1 MFNRMSLSA
10 VIAAAAL
17 GGTLGTAASA
27 HAYTCSAS
35 ALRGTVLTQSGLE
48 PVVAGGDGAC
58 HNDVAS
64 LDKLPAP
71 LTGIAGAS
79 TDLTGPAD
87 QPTQQRAQA
96 ISGLEGFSIG
106 SLSSVPVALPAAQIP
121 SGLDAV
127 RVPLPASLG
136 LLGLGSAITVDA
148 LPAAKALVPV
158 RQLPD
163 TALAA
168 VQSLRSIVSGQCLA
182 GLPNLDGASAVQGLT
197 ALGDQLPVDQ
207 PVDRAVTLLSEQTIP
222 LDGIAIDKVVLP
234 AGLSFSDPVTGA
246 ALRTA
251 VQNAIAG
258 LPPIVL
264 PAAIGHVTT
273 TPAEQSNANGVMEQR
288 ALHMTISMLGTQVAD
303 LVMGIARVATDGLSC
318 AEAAAAPVV
327 AQPEPPGLRTIV
339 VARYVAARV
348 PFGAVTTE
356 RQCPLLS
363 GRTRS
368 TTTSLVQEIR
378 RRISITLFVRGPNT
392 RPVST
397 TLLPLCCSVE
407 KRIRRCSFS
416 GIDCSWP
423 ATAT

>member
-1 MFNRMSLSA
+1 MSLSA
-10 VIAAAAL
+10 AFAAAVL
-17 GGTLGTAASA
+17 GGTLGSAASA
-27 HAYTCSAS
+27 QAYTCSAS

-48 PVVAGGDGAC
+48 PVVAGGDAAC
-58 HNDVAS
+58 RNDVAS

-71 LTGIAGAS
+71 LAGIAGAS

-96 ISGLEGFSIG
+96 VSGLEGFSLG
-106 SLSSVPVALPAAQIP
+106 SLRSVPVSLPDAQIP
-121 SGLDAV
+121 SGLSGLS
-127 RVPLPASLG
+127 VPLPASLG
-136 LLGLGSAITVDA
+136 LLGLPSAITVDA

-182 GLPNLDGASAVQGLT
+182 GLPNLDGASVVQGLT

-222 LDGIAIDKVVLP
+222 LDGIDVSKVVLP
-234 AGLSFSDPVTGA
+234 AGLSFADPVTGA

-251 VQNAIAG
+251 VRNAISG

-273 TPAEQSNANGVMEQR
+273 TPAEQSNTNGVIEQR
-288 ALHMTISMLGTQVAD
+288 ALHMTVSMLGTQVAD
-303 LVMGIARVATDGLSC
+303 LVMGIARVATGGLSC

-327 AQPEPPGLRTIV
+327 KQPEAPPVQPASQL
-339 VARYVAARV
+339 
-348 PFGAVTTE
+348 AVS
-356 RQCPLLS
+356 CAKA
-363 GRTRS
+363 
-368 TTTSLVQEIR
+368 
-378 RRISITLFVRGPNT
+378 SITLVNVIDKEHHVSLIGAAERKLVGKRVRI
-392 RPVST
+392 VST
-397 TLLPLCCSVE
+397 WNGRTVARTKVGRSGFFRAHAPVPSN
-407 KRIRRCSFS
+407 RIRWSN
-416 GIDCSWP
+416 
-423 ATAT
+423 TARYMAVAAGEKS